1 MDVLSQNDLLALL
14 ELGVAC
20 TRVRTRSQLAELLQR
35 LRPLLPCVAA
45 ELMQLRST
53 ASQRQ
58 AIYRVELALQSSPG
72 PLWPAWSGRLAALD
86 RVLGPAAPEWALI
99 EEAGPVGGMGHR
111 ILVVSLEASRGSV
124 AGRTLL
130 CLQLGG
136 RVAIERVRQAL
147 GYLLPHLQQAAMR
160 LAAEVNPQRTIRL
173 STRQHEV
180 LRWLREGKTTWE
192 ISRIL
197 GIAERTVKFHVANL
211 CLRLNANNRL
221 HALARARQL
230 DLLH

>member
-1 MDVLSQNDLLALL
+1 MDLLSQDDLRTLL

-20 TRVRTRSQLAELLQR
+20 TRVRTREQLAELLQR
-35 LRPLLPCVAA
+35 LRPLLPCGAA
-45 ELMQLRST
+45 ELLQLRAA
-53 ASQRQ
+53 ASERQ
-58 AIYRVELALQSSPG
+58 AIYRVELALQSPPG
-72 PLWPAWSGRLAALD
+72 PLWPAGHGRPAALG
-86 RVLGPAAPEWALI
+86 RVLGPAAQDWALTDAPGSAG
-99 EEAGPVGGMGHR
+99 EAGRR
-111 ILVVSLEASRGSV
+111 ILVVSLDTGRASD

-160 LAAEVNPQRTIRL
+160 LAAEVNPQRAIRL

-221 HALARARQL
+221 HVLARARQL

>member
-1 MDVLSQNDLLALL
+1 MGLKLHEDW
-14 ELGVAC
+14 G
-20 TRVRTRSQLAELLQR
+20 TT
-35 LRPLLPCVAA
+35 
-45 ELMQLRST
+45 
-53 ASQRQ
+53 
-58 AIYRVELALQSSPG
+58 
-72 PLWPAWSGRLAALD
+72 
-86 RVLGPAAPEWALI
+86 PAAIDACL
-99 EEAGPVGGMGHR
+99 
-111 ILVVSLEASRGSV
+111 SV

-160 LAAEVNPQRTIRL
+160 LAAEVNSQRTIRL

-197 GIAERTVKFHVANL
+197 GIA
-211 CLRLNANNRL
+211 
-221 HALARARQL
+221 
-230 DLLH
+230 